1 MLVRLPTRRYTLCL
15 ISKDYCVVLSW
26 NMPLTLPINYPSLP
40 MDARLVITLWDIEKA
55 GKGVPVGGSCLF
67 LFSDKGYVL
76 ANLDEHP

>member
-1 MLVRLPTRRYTLCL
+1 
-15 ISKDYCVVLSW
+15 
-26 NMPLTLPINYPSLP
+26 MPLTLPINYPSLP